1 MSNKF
6 KIIDSHSHYDDESFN
21 EDREEVLNQ
30 ITSNGVIG
38 ILNCASSYESLKATD
53 ELTKK
58 YDYIYGALGI
68 HPENANEM
76 NDNVLKEIKSYIK
89 ENSKIKTDAQSCETV
104 KRVMQMLIA
113 DESITGDGT
122 IVLTPPNVDLTNA
135 TNIKGSNGRTAEDIV
150 KDSLKEVKVPQAK
163 KATGTDDDKVGTTE
177 SPKKYTIIITADSV
191 EVVTGDLKK

>member
-1 MSNKF
+1 MIKRANNKKNKGF
-6 KIIDSHSHYDDESFN
+6 TLIELII
-21 EDREEVLNQ
+21 VLAVMA
-30 ITSNGVIG
+30 II
-38 ILNCASSYESLKATD
+38 
-53 ELTKK
+53 
-58 YDYIYGALGI
+58 ALI
-68 HPENANEM
+68 AIPNFAA
-76 NDNVLKEIKSYIK
+76 VK